1 MDLQAVKARVS
12 WTGGDE
18 KGEHSHKS
26 PRNEAPSVGVL
37 SVWNRPHRNKVPAG
51 IEIHTYRMPSFCVQH
66 CRVWLVGTCN

>member
-12 WTGGDE
+12 WAGEDE

-26 PRNEAPSVGVL
+26 PRNEVFGIGPIETRYPQVL
-37 SVWNRPHRNKVPAG
+37 R
-51 IEIHTYRMPSFCVQH
+51 YRMPSFCVQH